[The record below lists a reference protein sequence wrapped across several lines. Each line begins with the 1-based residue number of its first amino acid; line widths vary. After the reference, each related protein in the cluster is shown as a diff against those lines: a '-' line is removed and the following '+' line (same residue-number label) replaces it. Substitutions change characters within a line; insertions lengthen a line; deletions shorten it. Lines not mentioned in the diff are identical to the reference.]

1 LGDSIHCVKPY
12 FGLGVNS
19 AFEDVAVLNTC
30 FDDVGKSTGD
40 GGVGDDKNAEWQS
53 ALPLFSQR
61 RAADSKALVDISRGF
76 DGGFLTFVL
85 PLILDGVFHK
95 AFPKLFSP
103 NTIAML
109 QKEDWTFSRIQRR
122 KRTERVA
129 QAGIL
134 AAVFSGVVWVLVRA
148 AVAVAAKIAT
158 LAV

>member
-1 LGDSIHCVKPY
+1 
-12 FGLGVNS
+12 
-19 AFEDVAVLNTC
+19 
-30 FDDVGKSTGD
+30 
-40 GGVGDDKNAEWQS
+40 
-53 ALPLFSQR
+53 
-61 RAADSKALVDISRGF
+61 
-76 DGGFLTFVL
+76 VL
-85 PLILDGVFHK
+85 PLIVDGFFHK

-109 QKEDWTFSRIQRR
+109 QKEDWTFTRIQRR
-122 KRTERVA
+122 KRIERVA

>member
-1 LGDSIHCVKPY
+1 M
-12 FGLGVNS
+12 
-19 AFEDVAVLNTC
+19 
-30 FDDVGKSTGD
+30 
-40 GGVGDDKNAEWQS
+40 
-53 ALPLFSQR
+53 
-61 RAADSKALVDISRGF
+61 
-76 DGGFLTFVL
+76 L